1 MNLKYLFSALLSF
14 STLIV
19 FAQTDPNLG
28 IIPAPQS
35 VTIKSGY
42 FQITEKT
49 ALQYETDADRKI
61 AELFKMLVKDKEGID
76 LVMAKNFITA
86 PESMIS
92 FNSAQSQNLNSEA
105 YTLNIDN
112 KNIQLKGS
120 SKGVFYAM
128 QTLTQLYLNNLE
140 THQIPKCTINDE
152 PRYSYRGLHLD
163 VCRHF
168 FTIDFIKKYIDLMA
182 AYKLNTFHWHLTDDQ
197 GWRIE
202 IKKYP
207 KLTSVGAYRDQT
219 VIGNYHDRM
228 PQWFDGNKYGG
239 YYTQE
244 EIKEVVAYAD
254 SKFITVIPEIEMPG
268 HALAALASYPDL
280 GCGDNP
286 GSYKVAEKWGVFPD
300 IFCAG
305 KDHTFDFME
314 DVLTEVMELFPSK
327 YIHIGGDEAPKT
339 VWKTC
344 PYCQRRI
351 NKEHLKDED
360 GLQSYFI
367 HRIEKFVNKNGRSII
382 GWDEILDGGLA
393 PNATVMS
400 WRGVSGGI
408 TAAKLN
414 HQVIMTP
421 STAGLYLDHTQG
433 RSDQEPV
440 TIGGDGRI
448 SKIYGYD
455 PTPEVLSA
463 AQQKYILGVQA
474 NMWTEYLP
482 TTNKVEYMLLPR
494 LMAVSEIAWTNL
506 NRKDF
511 KNFNEI
517 RVPQHLAL
525 LDKTNTFYRV
535 PEVIGAKDTS
545 INVINDSYIFDFKPS
560 VNGAKVYYTIDGYEP
575 NETTTLYTGP
585 FKVNVP
591 KGEMRPIKTRV
602 ITPSG
607 KRSVITTT
615 LLFNRDTLKSIITG
629 NNKNQGALKYYYL
642 PGKFKNTLEI
652 DTNLATKKGL
662 ASQISF
668 NKVSGKAREY
678 GIVFTGFINV
688 NENANFE
695 FSLYSDDGS
704 RLYIDDELIIDNDNK
719 HARFERSAG
728 VVLQAGLHKIK
739 VLYFDDGPGSTLQV
753 SIKGT
758 DGKKIEIPSVMLY
771 N

>member
-1 MNLKYLFSALLSF
+1 MNLKYLFSAILTF
-14 STLIV
+14 SAFIV
-19 FAQTDPNLG
+19 LAQKDSNLG

-35 VTIKSGY
+35 IVTKSGY

-49 ALQYETDADRKI
+49 ALQYENDEDRKI
-61 AELFKMLVKDKEGID
+61 AELFKTLVKDKEGID
-76 LVMAKNFITA
+76 LVIAKNFITA
-86 PESMIS
+86 PESIIC
-92 FNSAQSQNLNSEA
+92 FNSAQSQDINSEA
-105 YTLNIDN
+105 YSLNIDN
-112 KNIQLKGS
+112 KNMQLKGA

-128 QTLTQLYLNNLE
+128 QTLTQLYLNNLT
-140 THQIPKCTINDE
+140 THQIPQCAINDE
-152 PRYSYRGLHLD
+152 PRYAYRGLHLD

-168 FTIDFIKKYIDLMA
+168 FPIDFIKQYIDIMA

-219 VIGNYHDRM
+219 IIGNYHDRM

-239 YYTQE
+239 FYTQE

-268 HALAALASYPDL
+268 HALAALASYPNL

-286 GSYKVAEKWGVFPD
+286 GPYKVAEKWGVFPD

-314 DVLTEVMELFPSK
+314 DVLTEVMDLFPSK

-351 NKEHLKDED
+351 KKEHLKDED

-367 HRIEKFVNKNGRSII
+367 HRIEKFVNKKGRSII

-408 TAAKLN
+408 TAAKQN

-421 STAGLYLDHTQG
+421 STTGLYLDHTQG

-440 TIGGDGRI
+440 GIGGDGRI
-448 SKIYGYD
+448 SKIYDYD

-463 AQQKYILGVQA
+463 SQQKYILGVQA
-474 NMWTEYLP
+474 NMWTEYLQ

-517 RVPQHLAL
+517 RVPQHLAF

-535 PEVIGAKDTS
+535 PEVIGVKDTS
-545 INVINDSYIFDFKPS
+545 INVVNDSYIFDFKPS
-560 VNGAKVYYTIDGYEP
+560 VNGAKVYYTIDSYEP
-575 NETTTLYTGP
+575 NETTTLYTQP

-591 KGEMRPIKTRV
+591 RGEMRPIKARV

-607 KRSVITTT
+607 KRSVVTTT
-615 LLFNRDTLKSIITG
+615 LLFNRDTLKANVTG
-629 NNKNQGALKYYYL
+629 NNMSQGALKYYYL

-662 ASQISF
+662 ATQISF
-668 NKVSGKAREY
+668 NKISGKEREY
-678 GIVFTGFINV
+678 GIVFTGYINV

-704 RLYIDDELIIDNDNK
+704 RLYIDDILIIDNDNK

-728 VVLQAGLHKIK
+728 VILKAGLHKIK

>member
-1 MNLKYLFSALLSF
+1 MLILFT
-14 STLIV
+14 TLT

-35 VTIKSGY
+35 IIIKSGY

-61 AELFKMLVKDKEGID
+61 AELFKTLVKDKEGFD
-76 LVMAKNFITA
+76 LVMAKNFIQA

-92 FNSAQSQNLNSEA
+92 FNSAKSQNVNTET
-105 YTLNIDN
+105 YTLYIDN

-120 SKGVFYAM
+120 VKGVFYSM

-140 THQIPKCTINDE
+140 THQIPQCAINDE
-152 PRYSYRGLHLD
+152 PRYEYRGLHLD
-163 VCRHF
+163 VCRYF
-168 FTIDFIKKYIDLMA
+168 FPIDFIKKYIDFMA

-207 KLTSVGAYRDQT
+207 NLTSIGAYRDQT
-219 VIGNYHDRM
+219 IIGNYHDRM

-239 YYTQE
+239 FYTQE

-268 HALAALASYPDL
+268 HALAVLASYPEL

-286 GSYKVAEKWGVFPD
+286 GPYKVADKWGVFPD

-344 PYCQRRI
+344 PYCQQRI
-351 NKEHLKDED
+351 KKEHLKNED

-367 HRIEKFVNKNGRSII
+367 QRIEKFVNKKGRSII

-400 WRGVSGGI
+400 WRGVNGGI
-408 TAAKLN
+408 TAAKQN

-440 TIGGDGRI
+440 GIGGDGRI
-448 SKIYGYD
+448 SKIYNYD

-463 AQQKYILGVQA
+463 LQLKNILGVQA
-474 NMWTEYLP
+474 NMWAEYLP
-482 TTNKVEYMLLPR
+482 NTTKVEYMLFPR
-494 LMAVSEIAWTNL
+494 IMAVSEIAWTNL

-517 RVPQHLAL
+517 RIPQHLAL
-525 LDKTNTFYRV
+525 LDKTSTFYRV

-545 INVINDSYIFDFKPS
+545 INVINDSYNFDFKPS

-575 NETTTLYTGP
+575 NETTTLYTQP

-591 KGEMRPIKTRV
+591 KGEMRPVKARV
-602 ITPSG
+602 ITPLG
-607 KRSVITTT
+607 KKSVVTTT
-615 LLFNRDTLKSIITG
+615 LLFNRDTLKADDSG

-662 ASQISF
+662 TSQISF
-668 NKVSGKAREY
+668 TKVSGKAREY

-704 RLYIDDELIIDNDNK
+704 RLYIDDELIIDNDGK

-728 VVLQAGLHKIK
+728 VALQSGLHKIK

-753 SIKGT
+753 SVKGT